1 MAGITL
7 KIKNLPQFSSKLNM
21 QSANVNRNIIQVVNS
36 IANSVRNTAVVS
48 IIQNSRAGGQ
58 VTRYNPKRT
67 INISKAGDPPAAD
80 TGYLS
85 SQIVVK
91 IDGNGLGADIISNAD
106 YSEALEYGTLKMP
119 ARPFMQPAA
128 EENRKKFDKKMAQ
141 AVNNGLKS

>member
-1 MAGITL
+1 MQQ
-7 KIKNLPQFSSKLNM
+7 KNKNTVK
-21 QSANVNRNIIQVVNS
+21 AVNKNIVKAVNS
-36 IANSVRNTAVVS
+36 TANSVRNTAVVS

-58 VTRYNPKRT
+58 VTRYNPTRT

-91 IDGNGLGADIISNAD
+91 IDATGLGADIISNAD
-106 YSEALEYGTLKMP
+106 YSAALEYGTLKMP

>member
-7 KIKNLPQFSSKLNM
+7 KIKNQKQFSNKLNM
-21 QSANVNRNIIQVVNS
+21 HSKNVNKNIIQVVNS

-58 VTRYNPKRT
+58 VTRYNPTRT

-91 IDGNGLGADIISNAD
+91 IDATGLGADIISNAD
-106 YSEALEYGTLKMP
+106 YSAALEYGTLKMP

-141 AVNNGLKS
+141 AINKGLKS

>member
-21 QSANVNRNIIQVVNS
+21 QSKNVNRNIIQVVNS

-58 VTRYNPKRT
+58 VTRYNPTRK

-106 YSEALEYGTLKMP
+106 YSEALEYGTLKMR

-141 AVNNGLKS
+141 AVNKGLKS

>member
-21 QSANVNRNIIQVVNS
+21 QSKNVNRNIIQVVNS

-58 VTRYNPKRT
+58 VTRYNPTRT

-91 IDGNGLGADIISNAD
+91 IDATGLGADIISNAD
-106 YSEALEYGTLKMP
+106 YSAALEYGTLKMP